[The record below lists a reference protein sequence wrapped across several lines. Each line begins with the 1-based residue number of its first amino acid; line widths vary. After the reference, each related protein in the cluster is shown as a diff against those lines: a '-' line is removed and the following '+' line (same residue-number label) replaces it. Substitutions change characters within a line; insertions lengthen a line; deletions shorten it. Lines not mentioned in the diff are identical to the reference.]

1 MISNNFPTCGNCVQR
16 AAEDRPYNGIEEV
29 VGSIPSGSTNF
40 NQLMSLALSLS
51 AAPALSRAI
60 EPSSTKEG
68 PPHFVLWKPAP
79 FMPSPTADFDLA
91 EGRRAW
97 PALGARSRDFPWLSS
112 RLSLRGLDRPRDP
125 GARDEQGPHDV
136 PALARFCAYEFG
148 PHHSHDWTPARLSAL
163 EINLTPLLTVIG
175 AAGFVVAFALQG
187 TLSNFAS
194 GLLIMAFKPFDVGDE
209 VEVGSGIKGKVSPTS
224 PSSAPI
230 STPMTGC

>member
-1 MISNNFPTCGNCVQR
+1 
-16 AAEDRPYNGIEEV
+16 
-29 VGSIPSGSTNF
+29 
-40 NQLMSLALSLS
+40 
-51 AAPALSRAI
+51 
-60 EPSSTKEG
+60 
-68 PPHFVLWKPAP
+68 
-79 FMPSPTADFDLA
+79 MPSPTADFDLA

-209 VEVGSGIKGKVSPTS
+209 VEVGSGIKGKVTHVTIFSTYIHSDDGLQKIVPNDTIWKNAIINETTRTAKS
-224 PSSAPI
+224 PSASDSKAAA
-230 STPMTGC
+230 G